1 MSQLLVMTFRVASWI
16 CARETRRGT
25 RELLTIRQ
33 HTAISCLL
41 RVDYLSRNLGL
52 QWNLPE

>member
-1 MSQLLVMTFRVASWI
+1 MTFRVASWI
-16 CARETRRGT
+16 CARETPRGT
-25 RELLTIRQ
+25 WELLTIRQ

-41 RVDYLSRNLGL
+41 RVDYLCGNLGV